1 MIEINK
7 GEDNTFQFSLKSA
20 EGQTLLQSI
29 DFDSEAEIKR
39 TVSGLKPLA
48 LKAHSIE
55 RKTNY
60 DGYFLFN
67 LKDENG
73 KIIGNSSLYDSEAG
87 MENGIS
93 NFRRRVNS
101 ISKLL

>member
-7 GEDNTFQFSLKSA
+7 GENNTFQFCLKTAEGNTLLKSV
-20 EGQTLLQSI
+20 
-29 DFDSEAEIKR
+29 DFRSEAEMEK
-39 TVSGLKPLA
+39 TVKALKPLA
-48 LKAHSIE
+48 HKQNCIE

-87 MENGIS
+87 MENGIN
-93 NFRRRVNS
+93 NFKKRISSVS
-101 ISKLL
+101 IQY